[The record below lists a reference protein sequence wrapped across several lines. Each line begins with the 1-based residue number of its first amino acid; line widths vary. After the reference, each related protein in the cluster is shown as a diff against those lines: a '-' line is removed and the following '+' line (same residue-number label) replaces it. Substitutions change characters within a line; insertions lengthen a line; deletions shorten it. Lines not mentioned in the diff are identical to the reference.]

1 MKARRL
7 LGVGGEVLAVV
18 VVVSLVAGQV
28 AGTPVL
34 LSFVETGSMA
44 PTMEPGDGFV
54 AVPAALTDDPETGD
68 VVVFRAKEIQGGGL
82 TTHRVVGQTERGY
95 VTRGDANPFTDQDGD
110 EPPVKDAQIVAEALQ
125 VGGTVVVI
133 PELGTAVMAAQEGF
147 TAAQRALAVTLG
159 SRSLLGAQG
168 LAYLLLGL
176 SALLYVLDLLVSGD
190 TGRARERSRRRD
202 GDGWST
208 NRILVG
214 LAVVVVV
221 SATAAMVVP
230 AGSQEYG
237 IVSAEFDSDRPTV
250 IRQGETS
257 TLEYAV
263 PNDGFVPVYV
273 YLQPASDG
281 VAVDPGRL
289 RVAGRDSE
297 TASVALTA
305 PDETGYY
312 RRYVRESRYL
322 AVLPVG
328 VVDGLRSVHPWL
340 PVVVID
346 ALLGAA
352 VYVPG
357 RLLLD
362 GGRLRVRERTTSR
375 GGSRSR
381 SIRSWLFE

>member
-82 TTHRVVGQTERGY
+82 TTHRVVGRTERGY